1 MTGPWS
7 HPKNPPSS
15 STGLV
20 TVWLSCFSVGNDGTL
35 SVVSSIVGWA
45 TSCVG
50 VVFVVVGVSIVDF
63 CSSVA
68 GGICGIGVSW
78 VTVWDFGIWNIG
90 VSLVIV
96 GDSDLL
102 SVFTWSLCHVV
113 SFGSISDSVCS
124 FCCCKSL
131 SCLGRAGWPTYITF
145 AHLPNIWKDLEKCS
159 LIFKTPYTRVPV
171 WYLMSPIFC
180 VG

>member
-20 TVWLSCFSVGNDGTL
+20 TVWLSCFWVGNDGNL

-45 TSCVG
+45 ASC
-50 VVFVVVGVSIVDF
+50 VGVSIVDL

-68 GGICGIGVSW
+68 GGICGIVVSS

-145 AHLPNIWKDLEKCS
+145 AHLPNIWKDLGKCS
-159 LIFKTPYTRVPV
+159 LIFKTLYTRVPV